1 MMEPLFDLVRGLQQT
16 LSKVVDN
23 QLEIITRLKSAE
35 IDIIELRASIKKSLE
50 DEAKANIK
58 KGWLFDGR
66 RLG

>member
-23 QLEIITRLKSAE
+23 QLEIITRLKTAE
-35 IDIIELRASIKKSLE
+35 VDIVELRASIKKSLE
-50 DEAKANIK
+50 DEAKDNIK
-58 KGWLFDGR
+58 KGWIFDGR